1 MLDVSSSG
9 THLGSEAIREAV
21 LRVRPPLVVC
31 GHIHA
36 SGGQTAELEGVPV
49 VNAGPRGLTFQL
61 PIPA

>member
-36 SGGQTAELEGVPV
+36 SGGQTAELKGVPV